1 MNYIKQLQTDRN
13 GLQTAANMVD
23 DDIGRLLAFLH
34 GPKFA
39 GHEENG
45 ERRDWVSTG
54 DVIQWLRELRNTLHQ
69 NGE

>member
-1 MNYIKQLQTDRN
+1 
-13 GLQTAANMVD
+13 MVD